1 MSPSPLNLDSKNV
14 SERRL
19 EILQLIQLGV
29 TSNLKCTEEKTVGA
43 VWNSG
48 AIKKGGTLHINDV
61 DREAFH
67 AQVQVLWSKEEQNR
81 QLDIVIKRERKRLIR
96 KNYSPLTLRGTE
108 VLLEMEP
115 TTLSLGTEPLLML
128 VEAST
133 RSIVSNGDPKIIL
146 HI

>member
-1 MSPSPLNLDSKNV
+1 MYPSPLNLDSKNV

-61 DREAFH
+61 DREAIH

-81 QLDIVIKRERKRLIR
+81 QLDIVIKREREKERLIR
-96 KNYSPLTLRGTE
+96 KNYSPPYITRYRGI
-108 VLLEMEP
+108 
-115 TTLSLGTEPLLML
+115 
-128 VEAST
+128 A
-133 RSIVSNGDPKIIL
+133 
-146 HI
+146 